1 MSDFLLSLKDVSL
14 AFGGPQ
20 VLDKVS
26 LSIHKGLR
34 AALTGRNGEGKS
46 TLMKVIAGQIEP
58 DTGEIV
64 RAPGLKVVYV
74 GQGVEDI
81 RRETEDA
88 RGRETVDERHVSRL
102 TSNVLSPTPHV
113 SRLSS
118 QVLAGPSPSVS
129 RPSLARSGG
138 QIRREALEKAII
150 SQPDLLLLDEPTNH
164 LDVENIDWLEGMI
177 RRQREMAVVIV
188 THDRRFLKRVATKIL
203 DLDRG
208 ELAGW
213 ECDYPT
219 FVRRKQELLAD
230 EAVYWERK
238 SKKLAQ
244 EEAWIRRGVKARTTR
259 NEGRVAALMKL
270 REEFAAR
277 RREVGTA
284 TMKLDTAA
292 AGGVR
297 VLKIEKLGFAWGAE
311 GRTLDERRETLA
323 AEGRET
329 LDGRRETRTAEGRET
344 LDGRQVSSLSSQV
357 LSGLPSQV
365 SSPSSPWLFRS
376 FSADILRG
384 ERIGILGRNGAGK
397 TTLLK
402 LLTGKLKPT
411 EGSVTLGTGV
421 EMAFLDQLRGELNPA
436 LTVGENIASDR
447 DEVIVGGVKKHVYSY
462 LADFLFAPERVRTP
476 VKALSGGERAR
487 LMLAKLFLKPAN
499 LLVMDEPTN
508 DLDMETLEL
517 LEEQLLN
524 YTGTLLLVS
533 HDREFLDNVVTSTFV
548 LEGDGEVRQ
557 YPGGYAD
564 YERQR
569 GMKSEV
575 GSRSRTKESSNS
587 AVQLQTTTTSSAPRK
602 LSYKE
607 QRELDALPEK
617 IDALEKEIA
626 AIEADLVAG
635 KIYTSERLAPAQEE
649 LEAAVER
656 WAELEER
663 SLKLKG

>member
-1 MSDFLLSLKDVSL
+1 MSDFLMSLKDVSL
-14 AFGGPQ
+14 AFGGPP

-26 LSIHKGLR
+26 LSISKGLR

-46 TLMKVIAGQIEP
+46 TLMKVIAGMLEP
-58 DTGEIV
+58 DGGEIV
-64 RAPGLKVVYV
+64 RAPNLKTIYV
-74 GQGVEDI
+74 SQEVPHDREGDDAFNALSGG
-81 RRETEDA
+81 RRRRKILEEA
-88 RGRETVDERHVSRL
+88 L
-102 TSNVLSPTPHV
+102 
-113 SRLSS
+113 
-118 QVLAGPSPSVS
+118 
-129 RPSLARSGG
+129 LAR
-138 QIRREALEKAII
+138 
-150 SQPDLLLLDEPTNH
+150 PDLLLLDEPTNH
-164 LDVENIDWLEGMI
+164 LDMEAIDWLEGFI
-177 RRQREMAVVIV
+177 KRQREMAVLIV

-208 ELAGW
+208 ELSGW

-219 FVRRKQELLAD
+219 FVRRKAELLAD

-277 RREVGTA
+277 RTTTGTA

-292 AGGVR
+292 PGGVS
-297 VLKIEKLGFAWGAE
+297 VLKVKDVSFAY
-311 GRTLDERRETLA
+311 
-323 AEGRET
+323 
-329 LDGRRETRTAEGRET
+329 DG
-344 LDGRQVSSLSSQV
+344 GRQVISHFTTTV
-357 LSGLPSQV
+357 
-365 SSPSSPWLFRS
+365 
-376 FSADILRG
+376 LRG
-384 ERIGILGRNGAGK
+384 ERIGILGPNGAGK
-397 TTLLK
+397 TTLLN
-402 LLTGKLKPT
+402 LLTGRLAPT
-411 EGSVTLGTGV
+411 SGEIARGTNV
-421 EMAFLDQLRGELNPA
+421 EMSFFDQLRSEMKPE

-462 LADFLFAPERVRTP
+462 LADFLFTPERVRTP

-508 DLDMETLEL
+508 DLDIETLEL
-517 LEEQLLN
+517 LEEQLLA
-524 YTGTLLLVS
+524 YKGTLLLVS

-548 LEGDGEVRQ
+548 LEGDGEVRS

-564 YERQR
+564 YIAQR
-569 GMKSEV
+569 GRREEKPAQ
-575 GSRSRTKESSNS
+575 T
-587 AVQLQTTTTSSAPRK
+587 AAPVQPKVATPQPQSKK

-607 QRELDALPEK
+607 QRELDALPDR
-617 IDALEKEIA
+617 IDALEKELD
-626 AIEADLVAG
+626 AIREALADG
-635 KIYTSERLAPAQEE
+635 TIYRSDPAKAQSLTERMPLAEAE

-663 SLKLKG
+663 SQTRTL

>member
-46 TLMKVIAGQIEP
+46 TLFKVIAGTLEP
-58 DTGEIV
+58 DNGEIV

-74 GQGVEDI
+74 SQGVEDS
-81 RRETEDA
+81 
-88 RGRETVDERHVSRL
+88 GVDRD
-102 TSNVLSPTPHV
+102 LSASHP
-113 SRLSS
+113 
-118 QVLAGPSPSVS
+118 
-129 RPSLARSGG
+129 RSGG
-138 QIRREALEKAII
+138 QIRRARLEEAIL
-150 SQPDLLLLDEPTNH
+150 SQPDVLLLDEPTNH
-164 LDVENIDWLEGMI
+164 LDVEAIDWLEGMI
-177 RRQREMAVVIV
+177 RRQREMAVLIV
-188 THDRRFLKRVATKIL
+188 THDRRFLKRVATKIF

-208 ELAGW
+208 ELSGW

-219 FVRRKQELLAD
+219 FVKRKAELMAD

-277 RREVGTA
+277 RTQVGTA

-292 AGGVR
+292 PGGVR
-297 VLKIEKLGFAWGAE
+297 VLKIEKLGFGWGAE
-311 GRTLDERRETLA
+311 GRTLDERHETLDA
-323 AEGRET
+323 KGRET
-329 LDGRRETRTAEGRET
+329 LDERPVISNFT
-344 LDGRQVSSLSSQV
+344 
-357 LSGLPSQV
+357 
-365 SSPSSPWLFRS
+365 
-376 FSADILRG
+376 ADILRG

-397 TTLLK
+397 TTLLR
-402 LLTGKLKPT
+402 LLTGRLQPT
-411 EGSVTLGTGV
+411 EGSVTIGTNV
-421 EMAFLDQLRGELNPA
+421 QMTFLDQLRSEMNPE
-436 LTVGENIASDR
+436 LTVGENIAKDR

-462 LADFLFAPERVRTP
+462 LSDFLFSPERVRTP

-508 DLDMETLEL
+508 DLDIETLEL

-524 YTGTLLLVS
+524 YKGTLLLVS

-548 LEGDGEVRQ
+548 LEGDGTVKQ
-557 YPGGYAD
+557 FPGGYAD
-564 YERQR
+564 YVRQR
-569 GMKSEV
+569 GNSNTGVQRHRAE
-575 GSRSRTKESSNS
+575 EPCSSKPGVQNPDLS
-587 AVQLQTTTTSSAPRK
+587 ASPCFCVKNKK
-602 LSYKE
+602 LSYNEK
-607 QRELDALPEK
+607 RELEQLPARIE
-617 IDALEKEIA
+617 ALEKEIA
-626 AIEADLVAG
+626 EIEAFLSDGTNYAKDPLRC
-635 KIYTSERLAPAQEE
+635 KSSSERLPLARTE
-649 LEAAVER
+649 LDVAESR
-656 WAELEER
+656 WLELEER
-663 SLKLKG
+663 SS

>member
-20 VLDKVS
+20 VLDKIS

-46 TLMKVIAGQIEP
+46 TLLKVIAGTLEP

-64 RAPGLKVVYV
+64 RAPNLKVVYV
-74 GQGVEDI
+74 GQGVEGD
-81 RRETEDA
+81 
-88 RGRETVDERHVSRL
+88 
-102 TSNVLSPTPHV
+102 
-113 SRLSS
+113 
-118 QVLAGPSPSVS
+118 PS
-129 RPSLARSGG
+129 RSGG
-138 QIRREALEKAII
+138 EIRRKALEDALL

-164 LDVENIDWLEGMI
+164 LDIENIDWLEGMI

-188 THDRRFLKRVATKIL
+188 THDRRFLRRVATKIL

-219 FVRRKQELLAD
+219 FVKRKAELLAD

-259 NEGRVAALMKL
+259 NEGRVAALLKL
-270 REEFAAR
+270 RAEFAAR
-277 RREVGTA
+277 RAPVGTA
-284 TMKLDTAA
+284 TIRLDTAA

-297 VLKIEKLGFAWGAE
+297 VLKIEGLGFRWEQGH
-311 GRTLDERRETLA
+311 
-323 AEGRET
+323 ET
-329 LDGRRETRTAEGRET
+329 LDGR
-344 LDGRQVSSLSSQV
+344 
-357 LSGLPSQV
+357 PV
-365 SSPSSPWLFRS
+365 SSPPSRPIIRGFT
-376 FSADILRG
+376 ADVLRG

-402 LLTGKLKPT
+402 LLTGRLAPT

-421 EMAFLDQLRGELNPA
+421 EMAFLDQLRGELKPE

-508 DLDMETLEL
+508 DLDIETLEL

-524 YTGTLLLVS
+524 YSGTLLLVS

-569 GMKSEV
+569 AARAKVKVKGEGEQRNFQTCSAGQPEKD
-575 GSRSRTKESSNS
+575 SNHHCS
-587 AVQLQTTTTSSAPRK
+587 PSPFTFTSSQRK
-602 LSYKE
+602 LSYNE
-607 QRELDALPEK
+607 QRELDGLPDR
-617 IDALEKEIA
+617 IDAWEKEIA

-635 KIYTSERLAPAQEE
+635 KIYTSERLAPAQAE

-663 SLKLKG
+663 SQSLMSKV

>member
-46 TLMKVIAGQIEP
+46 TLFKVIAGTLEP
-58 DTGEIV
+58 DVGEIV

-74 GQGVEDI
+74 SQGVEDF
-81 RRETEDA
+81 RRETEDV
-88 RGRETVDERHVSRL
+88 RGRETEDVR
-102 TSNVLSPTPHV
+102 PV

-118 QVLAGPSPSVS
+118 NVLS
-129 RPSLARSGG
+129 RLPSLVSSPPPASPLRSGG
-138 QIRREALEKAII
+138 EIRRARLEEAIL
-150 SQPDLLLLDEPTNH
+150 SQPDVLLLDEPTNH
-164 LDVENIDWLEGMI
+164 LDVEAIDWLEGMI
-177 RRQREMAVVIV
+177 RRQREMAVLVV
-188 THDRRFLKRVATKIL
+188 THDRRFLKCVATKIF

-208 ELAGW
+208 ELSGW

-219 FVRRKQELLAD
+219 FVKRKAELMAD

-277 RREVGTA
+277 RTQVGTA

-292 AGGVR
+292 PGGVR
-297 VLKIEKLGFAWGAE
+297 VLKIEKLGFEYCGD
-311 GRTLDERRETLA
+311 RNVA
-323 AEGRET
+323 APTEESSSV
-329 LDGRRETRTAEGRET
+329 GRRHSCRRIFSGFTA
-344 LDGRQVSSLSSQV
+344 DV
-357 LSGLPSQV
+357 
-365 SSPSSPWLFRS
+365 
-376 FSADILRG
+376 LRG

-402 LLTGKLKPT
+402 LLTGQLQPT
-411 EGSVTLGTGV
+411 EGSVTVGTNV
-421 EMAFLDQLRGELNPA
+421 QMTFLDQLRSEMNPE
-436 LTVGENIASDR
+436 LTVGENLAKDR
-447 DEVIVGGVKKHVYSY
+447 DEVVVGGVKKHVYSY
-462 LADFLFAPERVRTP
+462 LADFLFSPERVRTP

-487 LMLAKLFLKPAN
+487 LMLAKLFLKPTN

-508 DLDMETLEL
+508 DLDIETLEL

-524 YTGTLLLVS
+524 YKGTLLLVS

-548 LEGDGEVRQ
+548 LEGDGTVRQ
-557 YPGGYAD
+557 YPGGYED

-569 GMKSEV
+569 AAYAKVKVKGEGEQRNLSTCSAGQSEKDSDHHCSPSPKV
-575 GSRSRTKESSNS
+575 F
-587 AVQLQTTTTSSAPRK
+587 TSQRK
-602 LSYKE
+602 LSYNEKREFE
-607 QRELDALPEK
+607 QLPAK
-617 IDALEKEIA
+617 IEALEKEIA
-626 AIEADLVAG
+626 EIEAFLADGANYA
-635 KIYTSERLAPAQEE
+635 KDPPRCKSCSERLPLAKTE
-649 LEAAVER
+649 LDASETR
-656 WAELEER
+656 WLELEER
-663 SLKLKG
+663 NS

>member
-46 TLMKVIAGQIEP
+46 TLFKVIAGTLEP
-58 DTGEIV
+58 DNGEIV

-74 GQGVEDI
+74 SQGVEDL
-81 RRETEDA
+81 
-88 RGRETVDERHVSRL
+88 GVDRD
-102 TSNVLSPTPHV
+102 LSASHP
-113 SRLSS
+113 
-118 QVLAGPSPSVS
+118 
-129 RPSLARSGG
+129 RSGG
-138 QIRREALEKAII
+138 QIRRARLEEAIL
-150 SQPDLLLLDEPTNH
+150 SQPDVLLLDEPTNH
-164 LDVENIDWLEGMI
+164 LDVEAIDWLEGMI
-177 RRQREMAVVIV
+177 RRQREMAVLIV
-188 THDRRFLKRVATKIL
+188 THDRRFLKRVATKIF

-208 ELAGW
+208 ELSGW

-219 FVRRKQELLAD
+219 FVKRKAELMAD

-277 RREVGTA
+277 RTQVGTA

-292 AGGVR
+292 PGGVR
-297 VLKIEKLGFAWGAE
+297 VLKIEKLGFGWGAE
-311 GRTLDERRETLA
+311 GRTLDERHETLDA
-323 AEGRET
+323 KGRET
-329 LDGRRETRTAEGRET
+329 LDERPVISNFT
-344 LDGRQVSSLSSQV
+344 
-357 LSGLPSQV
+357 
-365 SSPSSPWLFRS
+365 
-376 FSADILRG
+376 ADILRG

-397 TTLLK
+397 TTLLR
-402 LLTGKLKPT
+402 LLTGRLQPT
-411 EGSVTLGTGV
+411 EGSVTIGTNV
-421 EMAFLDQLRGELNPA
+421 QMTFLDQLRSEMNPE
-436 LTVGENIASDR
+436 LTVGENIAKDR

-462 LADFLFAPERVRTP
+462 LSDFLFSPERVRTP

-508 DLDMETLEL
+508 DLDIETLEL

-524 YTGTLLLVS
+524 YKGTLLLVS

-548 LEGDGEVRQ
+548 LEGDGTVKQ
-557 YPGGYAD
+557 FPGGYAD
-564 YERQR
+564 YVRQR
-569 GMKSEV
+569 GN
-575 GSRSRTKESSNS
+575 SNTGVQRHRAEEPCSPKPGVQDPDLS
-587 AVQLQTTTTSSAPRK
+587 ASPCLCVKNKK
-602 LSYKE
+602 LSYNEK
-607 QRELDALPEK
+607 RELEQLPARIE
-617 IDALEKEIA
+617 ALEKEIA
-626 AIEADLVAG
+626 EIEAFLSDGTNYAKDPLRC
-635 KIYTSERLAPAQEE
+635 KSSSERLPLARTE
-649 LEAAVER
+649 LDVAESR
-656 WAELEER
+656 WLELEER
-663 SLKLKG
+663 SS

>member
-20 VLDKVS
+20 VLDGVS
-26 LSIHKGLR
+26 LSIHRGLR

-46 TLMKVIAGQIEP
+46 TLMKVIAGFLEP
-58 DTGEIV
+58 DGGEIV

-74 GQGVEDI
+74 GQGVEKSESEVVVLQ
-81 RRETEDA
+81 RNVKNS
-88 RGRETVDERHVSRL
+88 TVRL
-102 TSNVLSPTPHV
+102 PTTTT
-113 SRLSS
+113 
-118 QVLAGPSPSVS
+118 AF
-129 RPSLARSGG
+129 SGG
-138 QIRREALEKAII
+138 QIRRARLEQAIL
-150 SQPDLLLLDEPTNH
+150 SRPDLLLLDEPTNH
-164 LDVENIDWLEGMI
+164 LDIENIDWLEGMI
-177 RRQREMAVVIV
+177 RRQREMAVIIV
-188 THDRRFLKRVATKIL
+188 THDRRFLRRVATKIL

-219 FVRRKQELLAD
+219 FVKRKRELLAD

-277 RREVGTA
+277 RMQIGTA

-292 AGGVR
+292 AGGMR
-297 VLKIEKLGFAWGAE
+297 VLKIENLGFGWGPE
-311 GRTLDERRETLA
+311 VRTLDERRETLDTK
-323 AEGRET
+323 GQET
-329 LDGRRETRTAEGRET
+329 LDIRPADC
-344 LDGRQVSSLSSQV
+344 LKSKVLSSLSSK
-357 LSGLPSQV
+357 V
-365 SSPSSPWLFRS
+365 SSPPSPWLFRS
-376 FSADILRG
+376 FTADVLRG

-411 EGSVTLGTGV
+411 EGAVTLGTGV
-421 EMAFLDQLRGELNPA
+421 EMAFLDQLRGELNPE

-462 LADFLFAPERVRTP
+462 LSDFLFAPERVRTP

-508 DLDMETLEL
+508 DLDIETLEL

-524 YTGTLLLVS
+524 YSGTLLLVS

-569 GMKSEV
+569 GKAGV
-575 GSRSRTKESSNS
+575 DRSRKESIGIDTDAIDNNGSTPTD
-587 AVQLQTTTTSSAPRK
+587 AYPRLPMPKNKK
-602 LSYKE
+602 LSYNE
-607 QRELDALPEK
+607 QRELAALPDR

-635 KIYTSERLAPAQEE
+635 KIYTSDRLAPAQAE
-649 LEAAVER
+649 LERLVER

-663 SLKLKG
+663 RM

>member
-1 MSDFLLSLKDVSL
+1 MTNSTV
-14 AFGGPQ
+14 
-20 VLDKVS
+20 
-26 LSIHKGLR
+26 GLR
-34 AALTGRNGEGKS
+34 AS
-46 TLMKVIAGQIEP
+46 TSAC
-58 DTGEIV
+58 
-64 RAPGLKVVYV
+64 
-74 GQGVEDI
+74 
-81 RRETEDA
+81 
-88 RGRETVDERHVSRL
+88 
-102 TSNVLSPTPHV
+102 
-113 SRLSS
+113 
-118 QVLAGPSPSVS
+118 
-129 RPSLARSGG
+129 SGG
-138 QIRREALEKAII
+138 QIRRARLEQALL

-164 LDVENIDWLEGMI
+164 LDIENIDWLEGMI

-188 THDRRFLKRVATKIL
+188 THDRRFLRRVATKIL

-219 FVRRKQELLAD
+219 FVKRKAELLAD

-259 NEGRVAALMKL
+259 NEGRVAALLKL
-270 REEFAAR
+270 RAEFAAR
-277 RREVGTA
+277 RKQVGTA

-297 VLKIEKLGFAWGAE
+297 VLKIEKLGFSYSRGSSDSSA
-311 GRTLDERRETLA
+311 
-323 AEGRET
+323 
-329 LDGRRETRTAEGRET
+329 TRPIISNFTT
-344 LDGRQVSSLSSQV
+344 DV
-357 LSGLPSQV
+357 
-365 SSPSSPWLFRS
+365 
-376 FSADILRG
+376 LRG

-402 LLTGKLKPT
+402 LLTLNLQPT
-411 EGSVTLGTGV
+411 EGRVTLGTNV
-421 EMAFLDQLRGELNPA
+421 QMAFLDQLRGELNPE

-447 DEVIVGGVKKHVYSY
+447 DEVVIGGVRKHVYSY

-499 LLVMDEPTN
+499 LLIMDEPTN
-508 DLDMETLEL
+508 DLDIETLEL

-524 YTGTLLLVS
+524 YSGTLLLVS

-564 YERQR
+564 YEKQR
-569 GMKSEV
+569 AARAEV
-575 GSRSRTKESSNS
+575 KVKGEGEQRNVANSTVGLSSS
-587 AVQLQTTTTSSAPRK
+587 PSPKK
-602 LSYKE
+602 LSYNE
-607 QRELDALPEK
+607 QRELDALPDR

-626 AIEADLVAG
+626 AIEAELVAG
-635 KIYTSERLAPAQEE
+635 RIYTSERLAPAQAE
-649 LEAAVER
+649 LEQLVDR

-663 SLKLKG
+663 KGEGRKV

>member
-46 TLMKVIAGQIEP
+46 TLFKVIAGTLEP
-58 DTGEIV
+58 DNGEIV

-74 GQGVEDI
+74 SQGVEDL
-81 RRETEDA
+81 
-88 RGRETVDERHVSRL
+88 GVDRD
-102 TSNVLSPTPHV
+102 LSA
-113 SRLSS
+113 S
-118 QVLAGPSPSVS
+118 QP
-129 RPSLARSGG
+129 RSGG
-138 QIRREALEKAII
+138 QIRRARLEEAIL
-150 SQPDLLLLDEPTNH
+150 SQPDVLLLDEPTNH
-164 LDVENIDWLEGMI
+164 LDVEAIDWLEGMI
-177 RRQREMAVVIV
+177 RRQREMAVLIV
-188 THDRRFLKRVATKIL
+188 THDRRFLKRVATKIF

-208 ELAGW
+208 ELSGW

-219 FVRRKQELLAD
+219 FVKRKAELMAD

-277 RREVGTA
+277 RTQVGTA

-292 AGGVR
+292 PGGVR
-297 VLKIEKLGFAWGAE
+297 VLKIEKLGFGWGAE
-311 GRTLDERRETLA
+311 GRTLDERHETLDA
-323 AEGRET
+323 KGRET
-329 LDGRRETRTAEGRET
+329 LDERPVISNFT
-344 LDGRQVSSLSSQV
+344 
-357 LSGLPSQV
+357 
-365 SSPSSPWLFRS
+365 
-376 FSADILRG
+376 ADILRG

-397 TTLLK
+397 TTLLR
-402 LLTGKLKPT
+402 LLTGRLQPT
-411 EGSVTLGTGV
+411 EGSVTIGTNV
-421 EMAFLDQLRGELNPA
+421 QMTFLDQLRSEMNPE
-436 LTVGENIASDR
+436 LTVGENIAKDR

-462 LADFLFAPERVRTP
+462 LSDFLFSPERVRTP

-508 DLDMETLEL
+508 DLDIETLEL

-524 YTGTLLLVS
+524 YKGTLLLVS

-548 LEGDGEVRQ
+548 LEGDGTVKQ
-557 YPGGYAD
+557 FPGGYAD
-564 YERQR
+564 YVRQR
-569 GMKSEV
+569 GNSNTGVQRHRAE
-575 GSRSRTKESSNS
+575 EPCSSKPGVQDPALS
-587 AVQLQTTTTSSAPRK
+587 ASPCLCVKNKK
-602 LSYKE
+602 LSYNEK
-607 QRELDALPEK
+607 RELEQLPARIE
-617 IDALEKEIA
+617 ALEKEIA
-626 AIEADLVAG
+626 EIEAFLSDGTNYAKDPLRC
-635 KIYTSERLAPAQEE
+635 KSSSERLPLARTE
-649 LEAAVER
+649 LDVAESR
-656 WAELEER
+656 WLELEER
-663 SLKLKG
+663 SS

>member
-20 VLDKVS
+20 VLDRVS

-46 TLMKVIAGQIEP
+46 TLMKVIAGLLEP

-64 RAPGLKVVYV
+64 RAPGLKVIYV
-74 GQGVEDI
+74 GQGVTDLGI
-81 RRETEDA
+81 GKIGKGIGVDTDNIDNNGSMPTDSYRR
-88 RGRETVDERHVSRL
+88 L
-102 TSNVLSPTPHV
+102 PTP
-113 SRLSS
+113 
-118 QVLAGPSPSVS
+118 AN
-129 RPSLARSGG
+129 SLNLSGG
-138 QIRREALEKAII
+138 QIRRARLEQALL
-150 SQPDLLLLDEPTNH
+150 SRPDLLLLDEPTNH
-164 LDVENIDWLEGMI
+164 LDIENIDWLEGMI

-188 THDRRFLKRVATKIL
+188 THDRRFLRRVATKIL

-219 FVRRKQELLAD
+219 FVKRKAELLAD

-270 REEFAAR
+270 RAEFAAR
-277 RREVGTA
+277 RAPVGTA

-297 VLKIEKLGFAWGAE
+297 VLKIEGLGFGWGV
-311 GRTLDERRETLA
+311 GGDKIDRRI
-323 AEGRET
+323 G
-329 LDGRRETRTAEGRET
+329 
-344 LDGRQVSSLSSQV
+344 
-357 LSGLPSQV
+357 
-365 SSPSSPWLFRS
+365 
-376 FSADILRG
+376 ADIDNIDNTISTPTDASPRLPTSNLISNFTADVLRG

-402 LLTGKLKPT
+402 LLTGKLQPT
-411 EGSVTLGTGV
+411 EGSVTLGTNV
-421 EMAFLDQLRGELNPA
+421 EMAFLDQLRGELKSE

-476 VKALSGGERAR
+476 VAALSGGERAR

-508 DLDMETLEL
+508 DLDIETLEL

-524 YTGTLLLVS
+524 YSGTLLLVS

-564 YERQR
+564 YEKQR
-569 GMKSEV
+569 GKV
-575 GSRSRTKESSNS
+575 GVDRCRKESIGVDTDTIDNTISTPTDS
-587 AVQLQTTTTSSAPRK
+587 CPRLSTPKNKK
-602 LSYKE
+602 LSYNE
-607 QRELDALPEK
+607 QRELAALPDR

-626 AIEADLVAG
+626 AIEAFLSDGSNYA
-635 KIYTSERLAPAQEE
+635 KDPAKCKSFSERLPLAKGE
-649 LEAAVER
+649 LDAAESR
-656 WAELEER
+656 WLELEER
-663 SLKLKG
+663 KM

>member
-20 VLDKVS
+20 VLDKVT

-46 TLMKVIAGQIEP
+46 TLFKVIAGMLEP
-58 DTGEIV
+58 DAGEIV
-64 RAPGLKVVYV
+64 RAPNLKVVYV
-74 GQGVEDI
+74 SQEV
-81 RRETEDA
+81 RENSA
-88 RGRETVDERHVSRL
+88 RDNTKADSDL
-102 TSNVLSPTPHV
+102 KL
-113 SRLSS
+113 
-118 QVLAGPSPSVS
+118 
-129 RPSLARSGG
+129 SGG
-138 QIRREALEKAII
+138 QIRRARLEKALL
-150 SQPDLLLLDEPTNH
+150 SQPDVLLLDEPTNH
-164 LDVENIDWLEGMI
+164 LDIENIDWLEGMI
-177 RRQREMAVVIV
+177 RRQREMAVLIV
-188 THDRRFLKRVATKIL
+188 THDRRFLKRVATKIF
-203 DLDRG
+203 DLNRG
-208 ELAGW
+208 ELSGW

-219 FVRRKQELLAD
+219 FVKRKAELLAD

-238 SKKLAQ
+238 AKKLAQ

-277 RREVGTA
+277 RTQVGTA
-284 TMKLDTAA
+284 TLKLDTAA

-297 VLKIEKLGFAWGAE
+297 VLKIEKLGFGYDPH
-311 GRTLDERRETLA
+311 T
-323 AEGRET
+323 
-329 LDGRRETRTAEGRET
+329 
-344 LDGRQVSSLSSQV
+344 SSLI
-357 LSGLPSQV
+357 
-365 SSPSSPWLFRS
+365 RN
-376 FSADILRG
+376 FSADVLRG

-402 LLTGKLKPT
+402 LLTGRLQPT
-411 EGSVTLGTGV
+411 EGSVTPGTGV
-421 EMAFLDQLRGELNPA
+421 ELAFLDQLRGELNPE
-436 LTVGENIASDR
+436 LTVGENVASDR

-508 DLDMETLEL
+508 DLYVETLEL
-517 LEEQLLN
+517 LEVQLLN
-524 YTGTLLLVS
+524 YRGTLLLVS

-557 YPGGYAD
+557 YPGGYED
-564 YERQR
+564 YVRQR
-569 GMKSEV
+569 GKTNTETQRHGEEMPKGNE
-575 GSRSRTKESSNS
+575 GSPSPGDSVSKK
-587 AVQLQTTTTSSAPRK
+587 K
-602 LSYKE
+602 LSYNEK
-607 QRELDALPEK
+607 RELDALPGK

-635 KIYTSERLAPAQEE
+635 KIYASERLAPAQAE
-649 LEAAVER
+649 LETAVER
-656 WAELEER
+656 WAELAER
-663 SLKLKG
+663 AENML

>member
-46 TLMKVIAGQIEP
+46 TLLKVIAGQLEP

-74 GQGVEDI
+74 GQGVEGD
-81 RRETEDA
+81 
-88 RGRETVDERHVSRL
+88 
-102 TSNVLSPTPHV
+102 
-113 SRLSS
+113 
-118 QVLAGPSPSVS
+118 
-129 RPSLARSGG
+129 PSLSGG
-138 QIRREALEKAII
+138 QIRKARLEQALL

-164 LDVENIDWLEGMI
+164 LDIENIDWLEGMI

-219 FVRRKQELLAD
+219 FVKRKAELLAD

-259 NEGRVAALMKL
+259 NEGRVAALLKL
-270 REEFAAR
+270 RAEFAAR
-277 RREVGTA
+277 RAPVGTA
-284 TMKLDTAA
+284 TMKLDTAM
-292 AGGVR
+292 AGGMR
-297 VLKIEKLGFAWGAE
+297 VLKIENLGFSYD
-311 GRTLDERRETLA
+311 R
-323 AEGRET
+323 
-329 LDGRRETRTAEGRET
+329 
-344 LDGRQVSSLSSQV
+344 VSSDSS
-357 LSGLPSQV
+357 V
-365 SSPSSPWLFRS
+365 SSDPKDSNDPIIRNFT
-376 FSADILRG
+376 ADVLRG

-411 EGSVTLGTGV
+411 EGSVTLGTNV
-421 EMAFLDQLRGELNPA
+421 EMAFLDQLRGELKPE

-447 DEVIVGGVKKHVYSY
+447 DEVVVGGVKKHVYSY

-476 VKALSGGERAR
+476 VAALSGGERAR

-508 DLDMETLEL
+508 DLDIETLEL

-524 YTGTLLLVS
+524 YSGTLLLVS

-557 YPGGYAD
+557 YPGGYED
-564 YERQR
+564 YEKQR
-569 GMKSEV
+569 GKREE
-575 GSRSRTKESSNS
+575 GRGKRKDLIPHPSS
-587 AVQLQTTTTSSAPRK
+587 LIPHPSSLIPLPSNRK
-602 LSYKE
+602 LSYTE
-607 QRELDALPEK
+607 QRELAALPDR

-626 AIEADLVAG
+626 AIEAFLADGSNYAKDPAKCKSDL
-635 KIYTSERLAPAQEE
+635 ERLSLAKGE
-649 LEAAVER
+649 LDAAESR
-656 WAELEER
+656 WLELEER
-663 SLKLKG
+663 KV